1 MQEDFHYYATYCAG
15 LIAGYSHEESLV
27 IAFSDNFADCCTKT
41 FLTGIKGPVVAATT
55 QSAMEMSN
63 APTDFIGLQQI
74 TSIWSAFHFLPGDLY
89 SKVKGAKPYRDKYHL
104 ICKPNS
110 DLSVK
115 TAKLAKGKS
124 LEAIGLAMHVVSD
137 TWAHQNF
144 AGTPSLVINNMSDY
158 IYEVFP
164 DGREE
169 KLVFWK
175 NPGKPEDVDQGNYIN
190 SIFSPSEISIFNL
203 GHGRA
208 GHIPDYS
215 FIKYRYMP
223 AWGKYEEVFK
233 DNPSD
238 YMSAFTQLVYALKYY
253 RGDYTD
259 FQKDTYET
267 EAVKKYESEIR
278 GIFEKRQLFSN
289 EDWKKFAKDHFGT
302 DLPDFDMKK
311 YDGEYEKAEGDARK
325 DTVLGRF
332 FMAAIAQK
340 TMVVHEI
347 FASGNKLAGY
357 SAIPKKV
364 SRRGIIVDRELLEEE
379 KENRIFVA
387 DSEEKK

>member
-15 LIAGYSHEESLV
+15 LIAGYSHEESLR
-27 IAFSDNFADCCTKT
+27 IAFCDNFVDCCSKT
-41 FLTGIKGPVVAATT
+41 FLNRIKGPAVAATT
-55 QSAMEMSN
+55 QMAMEMSN
-63 APTDFIGLQQI
+63 APTDLIGLQQI
-74 TSIWSAFHFLPGDLY
+74 TSIWASFHFLPGDLY
-89 SKVKGAKPYRDKYHL
+89 SKVKGAKPYRDKYHM

-115 TAKLAKGKS
+115 TAKLAKGKG

-144 AGTPSLVINNMSDY
+144 AGTPSLVINNMSDH

-164 DGREE
+164 DGKEE
-169 KLVFWK
+169 RLVFWK
-175 NPGKPEDVDQGNYIN
+175 KPGKPEDVDERNYIN
-190 SIFSPSEISIFNL
+190 SIFSASETSIFNL

-215 FIKYRYMP
+215 FIRYRYLP
-223 AWGKYEEVFK
+223 AWGHYEEILK

-238 YMSAFTQLVYALKYY
+238 YMSAFTQLVYALRYY
-253 RGDYTD
+253 RGDYSD
-259 FQKDTYET
+259 FKKDTYDTKAIE
-267 EAVKKYESEIR
+267 KWESEIR
-278 GIFEKRQLFSN
+278 GIFEKRQLLSN
-289 EDWKKFAKDHFGT
+289 DDWKKFAKDHFNT
-302 DLPDFDMKK
+302 DLPDFDMEL
-311 YDGEYEKAEGDARK
+311 YDEEYEKAEGDAKK

-332 FMAAIAQK
+332 FTAAIAHK
-340 TMVVHEI
+340 VMVVHEI

-364 SRRGIIVDRELLEEE
+364 NRKGLIVDRELIEEE
-379 KENRIFVA
+379 DENRIFV
-387 DSEEKK
+387 SEKEE